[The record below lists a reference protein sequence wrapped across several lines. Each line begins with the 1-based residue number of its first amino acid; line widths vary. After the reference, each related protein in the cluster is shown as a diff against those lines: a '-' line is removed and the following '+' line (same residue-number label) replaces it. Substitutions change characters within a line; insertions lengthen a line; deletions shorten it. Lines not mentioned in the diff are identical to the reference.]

1 MTHGSEWDMEIW
13 RPEVE
18 NVTRGRPWT
27 TVCHTCVCFFV
38 WQKKQIERK
47 QKQRRIYLTGICH
60 PGWPWS
66 GEHIMIMRNVTWWRF
81 DQSPKQLIVG
91 HTTTDFAPDA
101 SPSEIEIKLR
111 RLLILVQYPFQN
123 LNKIW
128 KYKLFA
134 NIRPI
139 IISIIL
145 FCVRC
150 K

>member
-18 NVTRGRPWT
+18 NVRRGRPWT
-27 TVCHTCVCFFV
+27 TVCHMFCRMT
-38 WQKKQIERK
+38 KKQIKRK

-60 PGWPWS
+60 PGWPFS
-66 GEHIMIMRNVTWWRF
+66 GEHMIMRNVTWRRF
-81 DQSPKQLIVG
+81 DQSAKQLIVG
-91 HTTTDFAPDA
+91 YTTTDFAPDA

-111 RLLILVQYPFQN
+111 RLLILVQYPFQD

-128 KYKLFA
+128 KYKLLA
-134 NIRPI
+134 NITLI
-139 IISIIL
+139 IINIIS
-145 FCVRC
+145 FCVRF